1 MTEATELVCGDGAI
15 DHHSSRWGRWIYKHL
30 VVVAVLSV
38 GHALAAA
45 YDPSSLP
52 PIDDA
57 LAYLI
62 GALRIFGLHIVTPGF
77 DGPLPHNF
85 YVNQVGIATWGVVA
99 STAMTLF
106 EATQGRLPVIDPEH
120 AVDNL
125 IIKKNWSPTRA
136 WISHRARIFFV
147 VVPLAIFGAL
157 LFFDGIFGWIVFHFQ
172 PKEWRMLSIFTLVMV
187 YLSGTL
193 VFLGILIAGRFLRI
207 DIRNLIRCL
216 SVKED

>member
-1 MTEATELVCGDGAI
+1 MAEVTELACGDGVI
-15 DHHSSRWGRWIYKHL
+15 DHQSSRWGRWIYKHL

-45 YDPSSLP
+45 YDPNSLP
-52 PIDDA
+52 LIDDT
-57 LAYLI
+57 LTYLI
-62 GALRIFGLHIVTPGF
+62 GALRIFGLHIVTPGL

-106 EATQGRLPVIDPEH
+106 EATQGRLPVIDPER

-125 IIKKNWSPTRA
+125 IIKKSWSPTRA
-136 WISHRARIFFV
+136 WVSHRARIFLA
-147 VVPLAIFGAL
+147 VVPLAIFGGL
-157 LFFDGIFGWIVFHFQ
+157 LFFDGVFGWIVFHFQ
-172 PKEWRMLSIFTLVMV
+172 PKDWRMLSIFTLVMV

-193 VFLGILIAGRFLRI
+193 VFPGILIAGRFLQI
-207 DIRNLIRCL
+207 DIRNLIRYL
-216 SVKED
+216 NFKRD